1 MKKMKTKF
9 VLTLY
14 FALVLG
20 FVSNASAQL
29 VAGSPED
36 AAYTKIMAETNPDAK
51 AGLLLD
57 FEKEFP
63 QSRVLQDIYVMLMT
77 IYQEKNDTAKAVDY
91 GERAIK
97 VDEDNVTALL
107 AVSRNYSI
115 ERKNLDRAVQYAQK
129 ALDTVEKMKTQPA
142 PPQYTEQQWKEYVDT
157 SEQVAKSM
165 LAYAKSLK
173 P

>member
-1 MKKMKTKF
+1 MKTKF
-9 VLTLY
+9 VVTLWV
-14 FALVLG
+14 ALVLG
-20 FVSNASAQL
+20 LVSNASAQL

-36 AAYTKIMAETNPDAK
+36 AAYTKILAETNPDAK
-51 AGLLLD
+51 ATLLLD
-57 FEKEFP
+57 FEKQFP
-63 QSRVLQDIYVMLMT
+63 QSKVLPDVYVMLMT
-77 IYQEKNDTAKAVDY
+77 IYQQKNDTAKVVDF

-97 VDEDNVTALL
+97 VDANNVTALL
-107 AVSRNYSI
+107 VVSRNYSI

-142 PPQYTEQQWKEYVDT
+142 PPQFTEQQWKEYVDT
-157 SEQVAKSM
+157 NETVAKSM